1 LNSGFHYSNR
11 NEEMNKRTLIAGVIA
26 AAIAGLL
33 AQDRIIIEITG
44 MGGKGAIAVPDL
56 RGAGAAQPLM
66 GAFNTTLWNELDQS
80 GLFRMVPK
88 TLYPL
93 QVPQQPQEWQ
103 TAPPA
108 PAKPVRR
115 GAKPTPPGPPSG
127 LNMTSWSG
135 PPVNA
140 TYMTMGYG
148 AEQGGRLVLFG
159 WFYNV
164 AQPEGAAAQVFG
176 KIYNG
181 TLDEAGA
188 KQVAREFAAD
198 ILKQFGA
205 TSLMGT
211 KIIYVSKR
219 GNVKEIW
226 SMDYDGTNQRQITK
240 YGSICTMPA
249 VSPDGTQVAFTTFV
263 RNKPEIMIHS
273 LETLRNLR
281 FYNQNASMN
290 AQPSFFPD
298 GKSMVFSSTAHGAY
312 PQIYV
317 ADVTGANLRRIT
329 DSRAIDVEPK
339 VNPKTGNEIVF
350 VSGRSGPQQIYKM
363 NSEGTDIVR
372 LSDGEGEAANPAWHP
387 GGQHIAFAWT
397 RGFEPGNFNIFVMD
411 VATRQYV
418 QLTHGAGRNENPT
431 WAPDGKHLVFSSRKG
446 GSTQIYTMLADGTQ
460 VKQLTTQGDNTMPV
474 WSK

>member
-1 LNSGFHYSNR
+1 MKNR
-11 NEEMNKRTLIAGVIA
+11 SIIVASTLA
-26 AAIAGLL
+26 AFAAVF
-33 AQDRIIIEITG
+33 AQDKIIVEIVG
-44 MGGKGAIAVPDL
+44 KGGKGAIAVPDF

-66 GAFNTTLWNELDQS
+66 GTFNSTLWTELDQS

-88 TLYPL
+88 TSYPL
-93 QVPQQPQEWQ
+93 QVPQQPKDWQ
-103 TAPPA
+103 TAPPPPQ
-108 PAKPVRR
+108 PARR
-115 GAKPTPPGPPSG
+115 PARPATPPPPSG
-127 LNMTSWSG
+127 MMMTAWSG

-140 TYMTMGYG
+140 TYMAMGYT

-164 AQPEGAAAQVFG
+164 SQPEPATAQVFG

-181 TLDEAGA
+181 SLDENGA

-205 TSLMGT
+205 TSLAGS
-211 KIIYVSKR
+211 KVVYVSKR
-219 GNVKEIW
+219 GSAKEIW
-226 SMDYDGTNQRQITK
+226 MMDYDGANQQQVTK

-249 VSPDGTQVAFTTFV
+249 VSPDGTRVAFTTFV

-298 GKSMVFSSTAHGAY
+298 GQQIVFSSTAHGAF
-312 PQIYV
+312 PQIYM
-317 ADVTGANLRRIT
+317 ADVNGANLKRIT
-329 DSRAIDVEPK
+329 ESRAIDVEPK
-339 VNPKTGNEIVF
+339 VNPKTGSEIVF

-363 NSEGTDIVR
+363 NTEGTDIVR
-372 LSDGEGEAANPAWHP
+372 LTTGEGEAANPSWHP
-387 GGQHIAFAWT
+387 DGQHIAFAWT

-411 VATRQYV
+411 VASRQYV

-431 WAPDGKHLVFSSRKG
+431 WAPDGKHIVFSSRKG
-446 GSTQIYTMLADGTQ
+446 ASTQIYSMLADGTQ
-460 VKQLTTQGDNTMPV
+460 IRQLTTQGENTMPV